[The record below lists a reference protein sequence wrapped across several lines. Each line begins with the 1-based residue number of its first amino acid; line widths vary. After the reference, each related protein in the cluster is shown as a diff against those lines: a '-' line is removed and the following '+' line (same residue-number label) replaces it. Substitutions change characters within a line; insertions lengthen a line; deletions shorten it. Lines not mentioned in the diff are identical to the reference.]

1 AGLGRS
7 WRVWCMVE
15 QPVSDFARKLL
26 GGVVRISFAVV
37 NHPDRKEWGRDLAAE
52 LLKVGPTTIA
62 FDQRLEGAEA
72 NHIRALAAA
81 APGAEWHM
89 VIEDD
94 AVLSSRFGEL
104 LPEALE
110 AYPDHIVSAYTG
122 QLFPRHRQDDF
133 IRAASMGVDLVADYV
148 AHGVANAYPA
158 DIIEP
163 LTDWID
169 PGGVPVDEP
178 ISHFAQHHG
187 IPVVY
192 LTPSLVDH
200 RDEGPVLAATARQ
213 PRKPGRAA
221 HRFILEEG
229 AWHKAGPAQ
238 RGVSAC
244 LMIGARGEPTSSSVT
259 VSDAGRSCRM
269 GADAP
274 ATRLMSTT
282 FSRTTTTRTRI
293 FKPSVEGITTRK
305 PAAT

>member
-1 AGLGRS
+1 
-7 WRVWCMVE
+7 ME

-26 GGVVRISFAVV
+26 GVVVRISFAVV

-52 LLKVGPTTIA
+52 LLKVGPTEVA
-62 FDQRLEGAEA
+62 YDERLEGAEA

-89 VIEDD
+89 VVEDD

-169 PGGVPVDEP
+169 PGG
-178 ISHFAQHHG
+178 
-187 IPVVY
+187 IPVR
-192 LTPSLVDH
+192 S
-200 RDEGPVLAATARQ
+200 
-213 PRKPGRAA
+213 
-221 HRFILEEG
+221 EERRVG
-229 AWHKAGPAQ
+229 KE
-238 RGVSAC
+238 C
-244 LMIGARGEPTSSSVT
+244 
-259 VSDAGRSCRM
+259 RSRWS
-269 GADAP
+269 P
-274 ATRLMSTT
+274 YH
-282 FSRTTTTRTRI
+282 
-293 FKPSVEGITTRK
+293 
-305 PAAT
+305 

>member
-1 AGLGRS
+1 
-7 WRVWCMVE
+7 MVE

-26 GGVVRISFAVV
+26 GVVVRISFAVV

-52 LLKVGPTTIA
+52 LLKVGPTEVA
-62 FDQRLEGAEA
+62 YDERLEGAEA

-89 VIEDD
+89 VVEDD

-169 PGGVPVDEP
+169 PGGIPVDEQ

-187 IPVVY
+187 VPVVY

-200 RDEGPVLAATARQ
+200 RDEGSVLPATAWQ
-213 PRKPGRAA
+213 PRKPGRTA
-221 HRFILEEG
+221 HRFIL
-229 AWHKAGPAQ
+229 
-238 RGVSAC
+238 
-244 LMIGARGEPTSSSVT
+244 
-259 VSDAGRSCRM
+259 
-269 GADAP
+269 
-274 ATRLMSTT
+274 
-282 FSRTTTTRTRI
+282 
-293 FKPSVEGITTRK
+293 
-305 PAAT
+305 